1 MCRFLRLAGLTD
13 AGGSTRSER
22 RTFKPLSIS
31 VQAWVPRSLGTSGDL
46 RSITDE
52 STVKLAR
59 EEFQKEAYT
68 HMVGVVMGCGGG
80 LVD

>member
-1 MCRFLRLAGLTD
+1 MCRFIRLAGLTD
-13 AGGSTRSER
+13 AGGSTRIER

-46 RSITDE
+46 RSITGE
-52 STVKLAR
+52 TSNIRISVEGGLH
-59 EEFQKEAYT
+59 T
-68 HMVGVVMGCGGG
+68 HGWYGGG